1 MAATIRAVDALIEP
15 VINLMEQWV
24 EDYGYAAIFVLMLL
38 ESALIPFPSEV
49 TMLAGGFYAAEGS
62 LDLFW
67 VTAAGVMGNMVGSWI
82 AYAIGRKTGRAVL
95 DRYGRY
101 VLIRSHDIDK
111 AEVWWDKYGEAAT
124 FFSRLL
130 PVIRTFISLPA
141 GIAKMPLGKFSV
153 YTFLGVVPW
162 TFGLAYLGVV
172 LGENWE
178 RVLDYFDLP
187 TLLIAGALILVAGV
201 WFFRRRK
208 QQRTLAGTA
217 GTD

>member
-1 MAATIRAVDALIEP
+1 MEHWVD
-15 VINLMEQWV
+15 
-24 EDYGYAAIFVLMLL
+24 DYGYPAIFVLMLL
-38 ESALIPFPSEV
+38 ESALVPFPSEV

-67 VTAAGVMGNMVGSWI
+67 VVAAGVMGNMVGSWI
-82 AYAIGRKTGRAVL
+82 AYALGRTTGRALL

-101 VLIRSHDIDK
+101 ILIRTHDIDR
-111 AEVWWDKYGEAAT
+111 AEVWWDRHGEAAT

-162 TFGLAYLGVV
+162 TYGLAYLGVV

-178 RVLDYFDLP
+178 RVLGYFDLP
-187 TLLIAGALILVAGV
+187 TLLIAGTLVVVVGL
-201 WFFRRRK
+201 WYLRRRK
-208 QQRTLAGTA
+208 QQKALAEAIQPGR
-217 GTD
+217 

>member
-1 MAATIRAVDALIEP
+1 VEALVEPLIHAMEGWVDE
-15 VINLMEQWV
+15 
-24 EDYGYAAIFVLMLL
+24 YGYGAIFVLMLL

-67 VTAAGVMGNMVGSWI
+67 VTVAGVMGNMVGSWI

-101 VLIRSHDIDK
+101 VLIRSHDIDR
-111 AEVWWDKYGEAAT
+111 AEVWWGRHGDAAT

-162 TFGLAYLGVV
+162 TFGLAYVGVV
-172 LGENWE
+172 VGNNWE
-178 RVLDYFDLP
+178 RVLNYFDLP
-187 TLLIAGALILVAGV
+187 TLLIGTTLVAVAGV
-201 WFFRRRK
+201 WYLRRRK
-208 QQRTLAGTA
+208 QQKLLARAA
-217 GTD
+217 GPSVESRD

>member
-1 MAATIRAVDALIEP
+1 
-15 VINLMEQWV
+15 MEGWV
-24 EDYGYAAIFVLMLL
+24 EDYGYGAIFLLMLF

-49 TMLAGGFYAAEGS
+49 TMLAGGFYVVEGS
-62 LDLFW
+62 LNLFW
-67 VTAAGVMGNMVGSWI
+67 VTVAGVMGNMVGSWI
-82 AYAIGRKTGRAVL
+82 AYAIGRRTGRAVL
-95 DRYGRY
+95 DRYVKY

-111 AEVWWDKYGEAAT
+111 AEVWWARHGDAAT

-172 LGENWE
+172 VGENWA
-178 RVLDYFDLP
+178 RVLNYFDLP
-187 TLLIAGALILVAGV
+187 TLLIGVTLVIGAGIWYL
-201 WFFRRRK
+201 RRRK
-208 QQRTLAGTA
+208 QQKLLAEAVPPTMESR
-217 GTD
+217 D